1 VNERGKLLAL
11 LMVAVGVL
19 LGTVAV
25 AGDFSILG
33 RRLVVRQGPG
43 GEAARR
49 VTVVARQTD
58 SGITSL
64 SNPVAS
70 GAILRVFANGATA
83 QEQMFSLPAAGWT
96 AITNGYRW
104 TATGLPDAAP
114 VAEVQIVLTP
124 GGNVRLK
131 AVLRGDVGDLA
142 LSLTPPNPGGSGG
155 LALDVLYPDPIPGVS
170 AHFCVGL
177 GGAAGG
183 AITRNTAGVFKIRN
197 AIHGATCAAL
207 PTPHWPP
214 SPTPGGNPTAC
225 DTLGACS
232 ASPHPTFEPP
242 TPTPGPTPRSNPTA
256 CDTPGAGCPTPV

>member
-1 VNERGKLLAL
+1 MSERRKQLGL
-11 LMVAVGVL
+11 LMVGVSVL

-43 GEAARR
+43 GGEAARR

-64 SNPVAS
+64 SDPVAS
-70 GAILRVFANGATA
+70 GAILRVFASGATA
-83 QEQMFSLPAAGWT
+83 QEQMFFLPAAGWQ

-114 VAEVQIVLTP
+114 VAEVRIVLAP

-131 AVLRGDVGDLA
+131 AVLRGDVGALA

-155 LALDVLYPDPIPGVS
+155 LALDVLYPYPIPGVS

-197 AIHGATCAAL
+197 AINGATCAAL

-214 SPTPGGNPTAC
+214 SPTPEVTPSPIPPTPLAC
-225 DTLGACS
+225 DTLCMT
-232 ASPHPTFEPP
+232 PTPP
-242 TPTPGPTPRSNPTA
+242 TPSGHPTA
-256 CDTPGAGCPTPV
+256 CDTPGAGCPTPG